1 LFARRGKDAGDD
13 VELAGRYKKGE
24 RMKVE
29 VKVLFSEGCDNTPPT
44 IDLIKQTALESGIEI
59 DLKMILVES
68 QEQARQW
75 KFLGSPTVQVNGF
88 DIDPSARLAAAFGF
102 T

>member
-1 LFARRGKDAGDD
+1 M
-13 VELAGRYKKGE
+13 KGNN
-24 RMKVE
+24 MKVE

-59 DLKMILVES
+59 DLKIIPVES
-68 QEQARQW
+68 QEQALHW

-88 DIDPSARLAAAFGF
+88 DIDPSARSAIAFGF
-102 T
+102 M